1 VDNHILIVDRDRT
14 NRRSLARRLTQRGC
28 EVLEADGLD
37 QVRKLIR
44 RKKFDVALLD
54 LRSLGPEALIILTV
68 IDRERPHVRT
78 ILLTSPDRIQLSI
91 QGMMLGAFDDVMTPV
106 DIELLLGRIRAA
118 GQAALALTGPGRQS
132 PGQPAPAGADDPS
145 LTHTSGRETMEDV
158 KVLIVDDEEEFLQS
172 LSERMELRDLKPEL
186 AKSGEQALER
196 VQADEPT
203 VMILD
208 LRMPGMDGLEVLRR
222 VKKAYPKVQVVILT
236 GHGTDKDRKQAE
248 KLGAFAY
255 LQKPVDLDTLLETV
269 GKAHQRFKAIKHS
282 VDTAFMASALAQA
295 GEVEMAQEIMRE
307 ERLKE
312 D

>member
-1 VDNHILIVDRDRT
+1 VDNHILIVDRDLV
-14 NRRSLARRLTQRGC
+14 NRRSLAKRLTQRGC
-28 EVLEADGLD
+28 DVLEAGGLD
-37 QVRKLIR
+37 QVRRLIGR
-44 RKKFDVALLD
+44 RAFEVALLD
-54 LRSLGPEALIILTV
+54 LRSLGPEALIVLQV
-68 IDRERPHVRT
+68 IDRDRPRVKT

-106 DIELLLGRIRAA
+106 DVDLLLARIRAA
-118 GQAALALTGPGRQS
+118 GQAAAPE
-132 PGQPAPAGADDPS
+132 PQPAAPRAGAESVTPNA
-145 LTHTSGRETMEDV
+145 GREKMEDV

-172 LSERMELRDLKPEL
+172 LSERMELRDLKPDL
-186 AKSGEQALER
+186 AKTGEQALER

-269 GKAHQRFKAIKHS
+269 SKAHQRFKAIKQS

-295 GEVEMAQEIMRE
+295 GQVDMAREIMRE
-307 ERLKE
+307 ERRKRE
-312 D
+312 

>member
-1 VDNHILIVDRDRT
+1 VDNRILIVDRDQV

-28 EVLEADGLD
+28 DVLEAGGLD
-37 QVRKLIR
+37 AVRRLLDR
-44 RKKFDVALLD
+44 RDCDVVLLD
-54 LRSLGPEALIILTV
+54 LRSLGPEALIILQV
-68 IDRERPHVRT
+68 IDRDAPGIKT
-78 ILLTSPDRIQLSI
+78 ILLTSPDRIPLSI

-106 DIELLLGRIRAA
+106 DIELLLARVRAA
-118 GQAALALTGPGRQS
+118 GQAAGDPLKRQPALSQAGAQPDTPNPGR
-132 PGQPAPAGADDPS
+132 
-145 LTHTSGRETMEDV
+145 EKMEDV

-186 AKSGEQALER
+186 AKTGEQALER

-269 GKAHQRFKAIKHS
+269 SKAHQRFKAIKHS
-282 VDTAFMASALAQA
+282 VDTAFMAAALAEA
-295 GEVEMAQEIMRE
+295 GEPEMAREMMRE
-307 ERLKE
+307 ERGK
-312 D
+312 DD